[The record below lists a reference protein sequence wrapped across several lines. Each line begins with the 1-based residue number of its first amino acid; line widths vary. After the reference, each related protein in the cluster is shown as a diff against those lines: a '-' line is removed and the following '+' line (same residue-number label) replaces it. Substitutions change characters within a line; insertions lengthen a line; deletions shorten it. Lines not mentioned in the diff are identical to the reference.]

1 MKRNIFTSRNWPYW
15 IPDPFN
21 LALLAIMFLALIGFL
36 FVIGVW

>member
-21 LALLAIMFLALIGFL
+21 LALLGIAALVVIGFF
-36 FVIGVW
+36 FVIGM